1 MSKKKSYMDKK
12 NILSEDVI
20 TSFFKG
26 LWRGMRGVPEKKKK
40 TKTQLEKL
48 AKESEKKMQKHI
60 DGVNGGLD
68 KMYSAI
74 NKVRKD
80 SDQKPLK
87 RPSKLT
93 LKDIKKQLES
103 GK

>member
-1 MSKKKSYMDKK
+1 MSKKKSYMNAK
-12 NILSEDVI
+12 NIITEDAI

-26 LWRGMRGVPEKKKK
+26 LWRGMRGVPAK
-40 TKTQLEKL
+40 TKKSKAQLEKL

-87 RPSKLT
+87 KPSKLT
-93 LKDIKKQLES
+93 LKDIKNQLEK